1 MEAVSHQMLKFVLQ
15 DFAAYNVLLTLLCM
29 TAADESVRNL
39 LKDER
44 LQQQVLSIDK
54 SADREKVQSAPA
66 KMKCPFICMQCW
78 HCSKMLADHSDCSHC
93 YRASISAAWS
103 TCG

>member
-1 MEAVSHQMLKFVLQ
+1 MHMEAVSHQMLKFVVQ
-15 DFAAYNVLLTLLCM
+15 DFAAHNVLLTLLCV

-54 SADREKVQSAPA
+54 SADREKVQ
-66 KMKCPFICMQCW
+66 F
-78 HCSKMLADHSDCSHC
+78 CSS
-93 YRASISAAWS
+93 
-103 TCG
+103 